1 MQVSN
6 LSSFVGR
13 ISMNLQKPKISIQK
27 KSKMKKS
34 VLKSSKSKIEE
45 NKKKIYKIIED
56 NLLLT
61 KIKMLRDKN
70 DLMFYN
76 SANEA
81 QNNFEDNMEKLFKEK
96 MDKINEINKK
106 YDTEIYE
113 LKQDIEEEDIV
124 KKNNNNTKSNDNDEE
139 NNDIDSSLKLIYD
152 NLLDDKKKEIEKI
165 EKEYNI
171 KLNRTKDNYLENFES
186 EELDE
191 RNIIYKNEM
200 IGNLRTQIE
209 DIINPQNNRKV
220 NFDSDIKWIFNENFK

>member
-191 RNIIYKNEM
+191 RSIIYKNEM

-209 DIINPQNNRKV
+209 DIINPQNYRKV

>member
-6 LSSFVGR
+6 LSNFVGR

-152 NLLDDKKKEIEKI
+152 NLLDDKKKEIENI

-191 RNIIYKNEM
+191 RSIIYKNEM
-200 IGNLRTQIE
+200 IGNLRIQIE
-209 DIINPQNNRKV
+209 DIINPQNYRKV
-220 NFDSDIKWIFNENFK
+220 NFDSDIK

>member
-6 LSSFVGR
+6 LSNFVGR

-113 LKQDIEEEDIV
+113 LKQDIEEEDII

-139 NNDIDSSLKLIYD
+139 KNDIDSSLKLIYD
-152 NLLDDKKKEIEKI
+152 NLLDDKKKEIENI

-191 RNIIYKNEM
+191 RSIIYKNEM

-209 DIINPQNNRKV
+209 DIINPQNYKKV
-220 NFDSDIKWIFNENFK
+220 NFDSDIK

>member
-1 MQVSN
+1 
-6 LSSFVGR
+6 
-13 ISMNLQKPKISIQK
+13 MNLQKPKISIQK

-113 LKQDIEEEDIV
+113 LKQDIEEEDII

-139 NNDIDSSLKLIYD
+139 KNDIDSSLKLIYD
-152 NLLDDKKKEIEKI
+152 NLLDDKKKEIENI

-191 RNIIYKNEM
+191 RSIIYKNEM

-220 NFDSDIKWIFNENFK
+220 NFDSDIK

>member
-1 MQVSN
+1 
-6 LSSFVGR
+6 
-13 ISMNLQKPKISIQK
+13 MNLQKPKISIQK

-113 LKQDIEEEDIV
+113 LKQDIEEEDII
-124 KKNNNNTKSNDNDEE
+124 KKNNNNTKNNDNDEE
-139 NNDIDSSLKLIYD
+139 KNDIDSSLKLIYD
-152 NLLDDKKKEIEKI
+152 NLLDDKKKEIENI

-191 RNIIYKNEM
+191 RSIIYKNEM

-209 DIINPQNNRKV
+209 DIINPRNYKKV
-220 NFDSDIKWIFNENFK
+220 NFDPDIK

>member
-113 LKQDIEEEDIV
+113 LKQDIEEEDII
-124 KKNNNNTKSNDNDEE
+124 KKNNNNTKSNDNNEE

-152 NLLDDKKKEIEKI
+152 NLLDDKKKEIENI

-191 RNIIYKNEM
+191 RSIIYKNEM

-220 NFDSDIKWIFNENFK
+220 NFDSDIK

>member
-139 NNDIDSSLKLIYD
+139 KNDIDSSLKLIYD
-152 NLLDDKKKEIEKI
+152 NLLDDKKKEIENI

-191 RNIIYKNEM
+191 RSIIYKNEM

-220 NFDSDIKWIFNENFK
+220 NFDSDIK

>member
-96 MDKINEINKK
+96 MDRINEINKK

-113 LKQDIEEEDIV
+113 LKQDIEEEDII

-152 NLLDDKKKEIEKI
+152 NLLDDKKKEIENI
-165 EKEYNI
+165 EKEYNS

-191 RNIIYKNEM
+191 RSIIYKNEM
-200 IGNLRTQIE
+200 IGNLRIQIE
-209 DIINPQNNRKV
+209 DIINPQNYRKV
-220 NFDSDIKWIFNENFK
+220 NFDSDIK

>member
-6 LSSFVGR
+6 LSNFVGR

-113 LKQDIEEEDIV
+113 LKQDIEEEDII

-152 NLLDDKKKEIEKI
+152 NLLDDKKKEIENI

-191 RNIIYKNEM
+191 RSIIYKNEM

-209 DIINPQNNRKV
+209 DIINPQNYRKV
-220 NFDSDIKWIFNENFK
+220 NFDSDIK